1 VLRARPRVAAICG
14 TPRCCSVSSRSSW
27 RMGRTDNLTAGAAG
41 SRAREPEGSPAPAQV
56 SDIERNGCPRC
67 PEISDDR
74 LQSLRHCDPPFP
86 VGSNSKLAAAS
97 RLSFYI
103 TFSPEGVPGDVAA
116 ARLRALVFAQVPAT
130 ARGPGTRWS

>member
-1 VLRARPRVAAICG
+1 VAPRDIGRCRSEQRANSEQYREQLGKRVQVLYCVL
-14 TPRCCSVSSRSSW
+14 VS
-27 RMGRTDNLTAGAAG
+27 G
-41 SRAREPEGSPAPAQV
+41 
-56 SDIERNGCPRC
+56 
-67 PEISDDR
+67 DDR

-86 VGSNSKLAAAS
+86 VGWNSKLAAGS

-116 ARLRALVFAQVPAT
+116 ACLRALVFAQVPAT